1 MMYKF
6 VIVFC
11 LLICFGLCETLRLG
25 PVGQTL
31 RLTSSRLSKPT
42 PFAPPPQI
50 KLVPLHPAKFDPSSS
65 QPLTEPAPTSLIKVV
80 ASIVVAW
87 LIHAGS
93 AQAKDLDKGATLFQ
107 KNCALCHAGGTTVFV
122 STGTKSLR
130 KTDLELNNYTT
141 KEDIVKLLVKGKGL
155 MPPYLGASDQ
165 DMQDVAEFVLDKA
178 TEGTW

>member
-1 MMYKF
+1 MMSKF
-6 VIVFC
+6 VIVF
-11 LLICFGLCETLRLG
+11 LLFCFGLCEAWRALPPGGPG
-25 PVGQTL
+25 PVRVVRGIVPPP
-31 RLTSSRLSKPT
+31 PT
-42 PFAPPPQI
+42 KFAPLPPG
-50 KLVPLHPAKFDPSSS
+50 KFDPSSS
-65 QPLTEPAPTSLIKVV
+65 QRLTKPTPTSPVKIV

-107 KNCALCHAGGTTVFV
+107 KNCALCHAGGATVFV
-122 STGTKSLR
+122 SSGTKSLS
-130 KTDLELNNYTT
+130 KLDLELNNYAT

-178 TEGTW
+178 NEGTW